1 MNAGPPGGVPGTRP
15 VDTAVADIDTA
26 ASAVPCL
33 IVNPL
38 SFRASRGLAA
48 AAAERARAL
57 GAEVVSIGSSAG
69 LTLAVEAILARRQR
83 HVIVLAGDGTVR
95 AIVDQLAA
103 LPAGAWIPDLLVLAG
118 GRTNLTANDLVPG
131 GTALATLERALA
143 AVAARRWD
151 AAVVERCTLCIEQ
164 APAPPRYGFWVG
176 AALID
181 SVIRRTH
188 AHRAAGGTTRT
199 GFSSTL
205 VSLLRLAWLGSRGR
219 SGLACPVLDVD
230 AAPLGRMEGA
240 VRLLLATTLHHRREL
255 FDPYAARA
263 DDDLR
268 LTAVSRHARRFW
280 PSLPRLLTGR
290 FSGAMTAADGYL
302 SGSCEQARIIGM
314 SGYSLDG
321 EAFDTDPARP
331 VLLRRG
337 PRLRFFT
344 A

>member
-1 MNAGPPGGVPGTRP
+1 MNAGPPGGLPGLRP
-15 VDTAVADIDTA
+15 AVAA

-38 SFRASRGLAA
+38 SFRASRGLAKA
-48 AAAERARAL
+48 ASAKARAL
-57 GAEVVSIGSSAG
+57 GAEVVSIGSPADLGSA
-69 LTLAVEAILARRQR
+69 VDAILARRQQ
-83 HVIVLAGDGTVR
+83 HVMVLAGDGTVR

-103 LPAGAWIPDLLVLAG
+103 LPPGSWIPDLLVLAG
-118 GRTNLTANDLVPG
+118 GRTNLTAHDLVPG

-143 AVAARRWD
+143 AVASQRWD

-164 APAPPRYGFWVG
+164 APAPARYGFWVG

-181 SVIRRTH
+181 GVIRRTH
-188 AHRAAGGTTRT
+188 AHRAAGGRMRT
-199 GFSSTL
+199 GFSSTP
-205 VSLLRLAWLGSRGR
+205 VSLVKLACLGLRGR
-219 SGLACPVLDVD
+219 SGLACPVLDLD
-230 AAPLGRMEGA
+230 AGPLGRMQGR
-240 VRLLLATTLHHRREL
+240 VRLLLATTLHHRRGP
-255 FDPYAARA
+255 FDPYASRA
-263 DDDLR
+263 DDDMR
-268 LTAVSRHARRFW
+268 LTAVSRHAARFW
-280 PSLPRLLTGR
+280 SSLPRLLTGR
-290 FSGAMTAADGYL
+290 FSSGMTVVDGYL
-302 SGSCEQARIIGM
+302 SGSCERAQIVGL